1 MRSNAYTLVFTMAV
15 TIVLGF
21 FLSLANSALKDRQKL
36 NTQIDMKKNILQSLD
51 FSPSEEKPWT
61 PEIVQAIFDDYIS
74 SIVVDKDG
82 IYYSKERRD
91 IPFTGYFTKKKK
103 KGVGKFYNKYRNG
116 KLRILKHYSSLG
128 GNIQTYGEV
137 ENNKLNGT
145 WKSYSIRDKLL
156 LSIGNYKN
164 NHLVGM
170 WEHYY
175 PNGRLRFRGKF
186 WKYYCCPIPSD
197 TYLYFSK
204 RYWVNQPNCCLLKSV
219 C

>member
-1 MRSNAYTLVFTMAV
+1 MFLLLYILSAKIIFAGDGLVNE
-15 TIVLGF
+15 L
-21 FLSLANSALKDRQKL
+21 
-36 NTQIDMKKNILQSLD
+36 
-51 FSPSEEKPWT
+51 
-61 PEIVQAIFDDYIS
+61 
-74 SIVVDKDG
+74 VVDKDG

-175 PNGRLRFRGKF
+175 PNGRLRFRGNFKQGKPDEKWIF
-186 WKYYCCPIPSD
+186 YD
-197 TYLYFSK
+197 
-204 RYWVNQPNCCLLKSV
+204 KSGTIV
-219 C
+219 SQKIFDLGKIISCIGKC